1 MSTITHAYLGGLVHK
16 RGEDGFLYVNGLVS
30 DDTLDLDQQRCDP
43 NWLNSAVPG
52 WFKSAGNVRLMHQP
66 QAVGKAKELSQ
77 KGTGWNAMIKVTNPQ
92 VATDIEEGVLTG
104 LSVGIKNARVDK
116 SLTAPNGLIVG
127 GDIIEVSLVDRPA
140 NPSCTI
146 EMAKMD
152 GGDWQF
158 MGIDANHDNNVEVV
172 VSSPV
177 TPEGL
182 QPGQGWIPAPDAPLG
197 QVEADGGIE
206 DASDVEENLQD
217 PETVLDQDAPKG
229 ATLQNTPDKG
239 GNQDDELA
247 KAVKF
252 LEDVIAK
259 RTFTDAE
266 RKDLAAKGKAMPGGG
281 YPITNV
287 ETLKDAIQS
296 IGRAKDRT
304 ATIAHIKSRAKA
316 LGHSELIPD
325 NWKTAQGL
333 VQVLFADVQKGATAD
348 EWMHDPTQIKVV
360 SDGLIDFAIA
370 ELNEMKTGENEVC
383 DVQMLLSA
391 FDTFT
396 SWVNHEANEGE
407 TTPPFNDSGD
417 DDMSTYVSMGVSP
430 DLIKSATAE
439 DATDELKTE
448 LKSEIR
454 KALGFDEE
462 TINKAQIT
470 ELQESVETLKAALE
484 EVQEMAAPGGPAL
497 RQTSDQ
503 RRKSATFDI
512 ISNQATATRNRAD
525 AAYDPEL
532 KKSLYA
538 EADKLDAALGSL

>member
-1 MSTITHAYLGGLVHK
+1 MSNITHAYLGGLVHK
-16 RGEDGFLYVNGLVS
+16 RGDDGFLYVNGLVS

-43 NWLNSAVPG
+43 NWLSTAVPG

-66 QAVGKAKELSQ
+66 NAVGKAKELSQ

-158 MGIDANHDNNVEVV
+158 QGIDIDHSNNTELV
-172 VSSPV
+172 VSSPI

-182 QPGQGWIPAPDAPLG
+182 EPGEGWIPAPDAPLG
-197 QVEADGGIE
+197 KPESDEDIE
-206 DASDVEENLQD
+206 DASDAQENVQD
-217 PETVLDQDAPKG
+217 AETVLALDDQKS
-229 ATLQNTPDKG
+229 ATVDTIRAEFETFLADIEKRQFSDK
-239 GNQDDELA
+239 
-247 KAVKF
+247 
-252 LEDVIAK
+252 
-259 RTFTDAE
+259 E
-266 RKDLAAKGKAMPGGG
+266 REAAAKTGAAMPGGG
-281 YPITNV
+281 FPIKSV
-287 ETLKDAIQS
+287 EDLKNAIQA

-304 ATIAHIKSRAKA
+304 ATIAHIKSRAKS
-316 LGHSELIPD
+316 LGRSDLIPD

-348 EWMHDPTQIKVV
+348 EWMHDPTQCKTV

-370 ELNEMKTGENEVC
+370 ELNEMKSGENEIG
-383 DVQMLLSA
+383 DIYMLLSA

-396 SWVNHEANEGE
+396 SWVNHEAQEGE
-407 TTPPFNDSGD
+407 TTPPFNTGD
-417 DDMSTYVSMGVSP
+417 DDMANAFVNLGVSA
-430 DLIKSATAE
+430 DLFKSASAE
-439 DATDELKTE
+439 DATDESKTE
-448 LKSEIR
+448 LTAEIR
-454 KALGFDEE
+454 KVLGVDEE
-462 TINKAQIT
+462 IATYKALLTTMQET
-470 ELQESVETLKAALE
+470 VDTVKAELA
-484 EVQEMAAPGGPAL
+484 EVQEMAAPGGPVL

-503 RRKSATFDI
+503 RRQSAAHDAITSKVSEFR
-512 ISNQATATRNRAD
+512 SRAELATDLTAKKAFRDQAD
-525 AAYDPEL
+525 AL
-532 KKSLYA
+532 
-538 EADKLDAALGSL
+538 EATLTHL

>member
-16 RGEDGFLYVNGLVS
+16 RGDDGFLYVNGLVS

-43 NWLNSAVPG
+43 TWLNSAVPG

-66 QAVGKAKELSQ
+66 NAVGKAKELSQ

-140 NPSCTI
+140 NPSCVI

-158 MGIDANHDNNVEVV
+158 QGIDIDHSNNTELV
-172 VSSPV
+172 VSSPI

-182 QPGQGWIPAPDAPLG
+182 EPGEGWIPAPDAPLG
-197 QVEADGGIE
+197 KPEADGGIE

-217 PETVLDQDAPKG
+217 PETVLDMDAPKG
-229 ATLQNTPDKG
+229 ATIDW
-239 GNQDDELA
+239 
-247 KAVKF
+247 KA
-252 LEDVIAK
+252 EY
-259 RTFTDAE
+259 DAAV
-266 RKDLAAKGKAMPGGG
+266 LAAIADVSKRQFSDKEREAAAKTGAAMPGGG
-281 YPITNV
+281 FPIKSV
-287 ETLKDAIQS
+287 EDLKNAIHA

-304 ATIAHIKSRAKA
+304 ATIAHIKSRAKS
-316 LGHSELIPD
+316 LGRSDLIPD
-325 NWKTAQGL
+325 NWKTASGL
-333 VQVLFADVQKGATAD
+333 VQVLFGDVQKGATAD

-370 ELNEMKTGENEVC
+370 ELNEMKNGEDEIC

-417 DDMSTYVSMGVSP
+417 DDMAQTYVNLGA
-430 DLIKSATAE
+430 SADILKIAGAD
-439 DATDELKTE
+439 DATDEQKNE
-448 LKSEIR
+448 ARAEIR

-462 TINKAQIT
+462 VSLYKAQIS
-470 ELQESVETLKAALE
+470 ELQETVTTVKAALE
-484 EVQEMAAPGGPAL
+484 EVQEMAAPGGPVL

-503 RRKSATFDI
+503 RRKSAAHDT
-512 ISNQATATRNRAD
+512 ISTKAAELRARAD
-525 AAYDPEL
+525 AFTGEPSVKQA
-532 KKSLYA
+532 LYA
-538 EADKLDAALGSL
+538 EASKLESSLGSL

>member
-1 MSTITHAYLGGLVHK
+1 MSTITHSYLGGLVHK
-16 RGEDGFLYVNGLVS
+16 RGDDGFLYVNGLVS

-417 DDMSTYVSMGVSP
+417 DDMSNAYISLGVSP
-430 DLIKSATAE
+430 DLIKSASAE
-439 DATDELKTE
+439 DATDEVKTE
-448 LKSEIR
+448 LKTEIR

-512 ISNQATATRNRAD
+512 ISNQATATRN
-525 AAYDPEL
+525 
-532 KKSLYA
+532 
-538 EADKLDAALGSL
+538 

>member
-1 MSTITHAYLGGLVHK
+1 MSNITHAYLGGLVHK
-16 RGEDGFLYVNGLVS
+16 RGDDGFLYVNGLVS

-43 NWLNSAVPG
+43 TWLSSAVPG

-66 QAVGKAKELSQ
+66 NAVGKAKELSQ
-77 KGTGWNAMIKVTNPQ
+77 KGTGWDALIKVTNPQ

-158 MGIDANHDNNVEVV
+158 EGIDIDHSNNLDVV
-172 VSSPV
+172 VSSPI
-177 TPEGL
+177 TPDLEV
-182 QPGQGWIPAPDAPLG
+182 GQGFIPAPDAPLG
-197 QVEADGGIE
+197 KPESDEDLQ
-206 DASDVEENLQD
+206 DASDAQENTQD
-217 PETVLDQDAPKG
+217 AETVLALDAPKV
-229 ATLQNTPDKG
+229 AEP
-239 GNQDDELA
+239 DDELA

-252 LEDVIAK
+252 LEDAIAK
-259 RTFTDAE
+259 RQFSDKE
-266 RKDLAAKGKAMPGGG
+266 REAAAKSGAAMPGGG
-281 YPITNV
+281 FPIKTV
-287 ETLKDAIQS
+287 EDLKNAIHA

-304 ATIAHIKSRAKA
+304 ATIAHIKSRAKS
-316 LGHSELIPD
+316 LGRSDLIPD
-325 NWKTAQGL
+325 NWKTASGL
-333 VQVLFADVQKGATAD
+333 VQVLFGDVQKGATAD
-348 EWMHDPTQIKVV
+348 EWMHDPTEIKTV

-370 ELNEMKTGENEVC
+370 ELNEMKSGENEIC

-396 SWVNHEANEGE
+396 SWVNNEAQEGE
-407 TTPPFNDSGD
+407 TTPPFNQGD
-417 DDMSTYVSMGVSP
+417 DDMANAYISLGVSP

-439 DATDELKTE
+439 DATDEIKTE
-448 LKSEIR
+448 LKTEIR

-470 ELQESVETLKAALE
+470 DLQESVETLKAALE
-484 EVQEMAAPGGPAL
+484 EVQEMAAPGGPVL

-503 RRKSATFDI
+503 RRSSAAHDVISTKAAEIRARAESAFDP
-512 ISNQATATRNRAD
+512 S
-525 AAYDPEL
+525 L
-532 KKSLYA
+532 KKALKD
-538 EADKLDAALGSL
+538 EADKLELALASL